1 MMRLQ
6 HFFVVI
12 VVATALSACSKV
24 QHDDLNAFMAE
35 KKARPAGQID
45 PIPTFTPYRPFDYS
59 ATMLRAP
66 FDRPVAAKDLIEVV
80 PQSNVKPDENR
91 AKEILEQY
99 NLESLRMVG
108 TIEQK
113 GQLWALLD
121 DAQGN
126 IHYVKEGNYLGRNHG
141 KITKLS
147 PSYIQ
152 IVEIVTAGSSG
163 GWVERPRTL
172 ELREK

>member
-1 MMRLQ
+1 MRLQ
-6 HFFVVI
+6 HI
-12 VVATALSACSKV
+12 AVAILATTIFTACSKV
-24 QHDDLNAFMAE
+24 QHDDLDAFMAE
-35 KKARPAGQID
+35 KKARPMGQIE
-45 PIPTFTPYRPFDYS
+45 PVPTFTPYRPFDYS
-59 ATMLRAP
+59 VTMLRAP
-66 FDRPVAAKDLIEVV
+66 FDRPVAAKDLIEVI

-113 GQLWALLD
+113 GQLWALID

-126 IHYVKEGNYLGRNHG
+126 VHYVKVGNYLGRNHG
-141 KITKLS
+141 KITKMS
-147 PSYIQ
+147 PNYIQ
-152 IVEIVTAGSSG
+152 VVEIVTAGSSG

-172 ELREK
+172 ELRER